1 MLHLAQRGGGW
12 AYCSIM
18 VCCSAVLMPIK
29 GLNPRHTAGQ
39 YAAAMSFCSSVRSFV
54 RLSLT
59 STCRAMATSSAG
71 GRASGE
77 RCWASQPECRIT
89 DGGGGSGHHNLPN
102 FRGSDHHFSRSGRRC
117 ICQKMARIGLIKCNK
132 MQNGPV
138 NFESHHDCCLFGNN

>member
-1 MLHLAQRGGGW
+1 MGGLFVTFGTARRGLG
-12 AYCSIM
+12 
-18 VCCSAVLMPIK
+18 VLLYNGLLLCGFNVPIK

-77 RCWASQPECRIT
+77 SCWASQPDCRI
-89 DGGGGSGHHNLPN
+89 N
-102 FRGSDHHFSRSGRRC
+102 
-117 ICQKMARIGLIKCNK
+117 
-132 MQNGPV
+132 
-138 NFESHHDCCLFGNN
+138 